1 VTGDPGALVPDAG
14 TAGTS
19 EAYVEAVL
27 RLVEEVPAGAVTTYG
42 DLAEAVG
49 RGGPRQVGT
58 VLATWGGGVPWW
70 RVVRADGS
78 PARGH
83 EAEALHRLA
92 AEGTP
97 LRGSRVVLA
106 EARHPLGGPGSEP
119 PPSAPGAGSRRGFTS
134 RRHL

>member
-1 VTGDPGALVPDAG
+1 MTTGPEPGAPDP
-14 TAGTS
+14 

-27 RLVEEVPAGAVTTYG
+27 RLVERVPAGRVTTYG

-58 VLATWGGGVPWW
+58 VMATWGGGVPWW

-83 EAEALHRLA
+83 EAEALRRLA

-97 LRGSRVVLA
+97 LRGPRVVMA
-106 EARHPLGGPGSEP
+106 QARLGAGVSR
-119 PPSAPGAGSRRGFTS
+119 PGAVPDAS
-134 RRHL
+134 

>member
-1 VTGDPGALVPDAG
+1 MTGEQAPGTEDP
-14 TAGTS
+14 
-19 EAYVEAVL
+19 EAYVETVL
-27 RLVEEVPAGAVTTYG
+27 RLVEQVPAGRVTTYG

-49 RGGPRQVGT
+49 RGGPRQVGQ

-83 EAEALHRLA
+83 QAEALRRLA

-97 LRGSRVVLA
+97 LRGPRVVLSQ
-106 EARHPLGGPGSEP
+106 ARQPPAGPL
-119 PPSAPGAGSRRGFTS
+119 PGAGPGAS
-134 RRHL
+134 